1 MTQKVKASFA
11 ECWEQAACP
20 ALIEG
25 TEPRNKNHGSRDRAV
40 KWRSLRGEKRNLAHS
55 LGPQIEALWAGRITD
70 FSLPVGGEANAGRR
84 RGLGGVGGGG
94 DTGQEAKM
102 RKLSPVLSTSEPF
115 SAAWTGI
122 KDLNDSFPVPKPSL
136 WLPVELDN

>member
-1 MTQKVKASFA
+1 M
-11 ECWEQAACP
+11 
-20 ALIEG
+20 
-25 TEPRNKNHGSRDRAV
+25 
-40 KWRSLRGEKRNLAHS
+40 
-55 LGPQIEALWAGRITD
+55 GPQIEALWAGRITD
-70 FSLPVGGEANAGRR
+70 FSLPVGSEANAGRE
-84 RGLGGVGGGG
+84 GG

-122 KDLNDSFPVPKPSL
+122 KDLNDSLPVPKPSL